1 MTEAE
6 NLISEG
12 LRAMMYTKGESRKGR
27 GTHTTEG
34 SVRKPE
40 VKASTTQFSGFLEGK
55 ESLVCCLERG
65 LQSTQIPTAFSCIQ
79 I

>member
-12 LRAMMYTKGESRKGR
+12 LRAMVYTKGESRKGR
-27 GTHTTEG
+27 GTRATEE

-40 VKASTTQFSGFLEGK
+40 GKVSAMQFSGFSEGK
-55 ESLVCCLERG
+55 ESGVL
-65 LQSTQIPTAFSCIQ
+65 P
-79 I
+79 